1 MPEKSPV
8 YVGVMILRNAGRVRR
23 PFVYAALDARRE
35 LLALCRGD
43 RAEVLAYL
51 GGQRAAVA
59 AIDAPRGP
67 NTGVVNDA
75 ATYQQGLPFEKPRRA
90 INARLSEC
98 LLRESGCPVDATPSK
113 VRDCPK
119 WKRVGFDLFRRL
131 AEYGYQ
137 PFPNQDGEWHSLET
151 RVEAVFWRLLGG
163 KLPLPESLEGRL
175 QRQLILHDLACPVP
189 DAMDFFLEITRHKLI
204 LGDLPDEEI
213 FSFNE
218 LNALMVAYMAW
229 AAAHQPDDLDL
240 LGDLDEGQIALPKN
254 ALFKSL

>member
-8 YVGVMILRNAGRVRR
+8 YVGVTVLRNAGRVRQ

-35 LLALCRGD
+35 LLAICQGD

-67 NTGVVNDA
+67 NTGIVNDA
-75 ATYQQGLPFEKPRRA
+75 ATYQQGLPFEKPTRA
-90 INARLSEC
+90 INARLSEH
-98 LLRESGCPVDATPSK
+98 LLRESGCPVDTTPSK

-131 AEYGYQ
+131 ADYGYQ
-137 PFPNQDGEWHSLET
+137 PFPNEDGEWHSLET

-163 KLPLPESLEGRL
+163 RAPLPESLEGRL
-175 QRQLILHDLACPVP
+175 QRQLILHDLDCPVP

-204 LGDLPDEEI
+204 LGDLPDDAI

-218 LNALMVAYMAW
+218 LNALMVAYVAW

-240 LGDLDEGQIALPKN
+240 LGDPDEGQIALPKD